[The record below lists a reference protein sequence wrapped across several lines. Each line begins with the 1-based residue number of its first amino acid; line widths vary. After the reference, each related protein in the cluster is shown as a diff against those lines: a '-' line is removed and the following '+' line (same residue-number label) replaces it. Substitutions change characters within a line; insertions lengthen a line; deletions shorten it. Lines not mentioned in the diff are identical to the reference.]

1 MNKNLKR
8 FLLILILVAFIGG
21 VVAYRMWNKPH
32 ADASDEKGIP
42 LTAQVLYTAFETNE
56 QKANASYVGK
66 VVEVTGEISEISVD
80 SLTKVTLTFPTAVMG
95 GVIVS
100 IDQRHKSDV
109 SSLKK
114 GDLATFKGFC
124 SGYLMDVII
133 NDGVLVK
140 KTAN

>member
-21 VVAYRMWNKPH
+21 VVGYRMWNKPH

-42 LTAQVLYTAFETNE
+42 VTAEVLYTAFESNE
-56 QKANASYVGK
+56 QQANASYVGK
-66 VVEVTGEISEISVD
+66 VVEVSGEISEITTD
-80 SLTKVTLTFPTAVMG
+80 SLPKVTLTFPTAMMG

-100 IDQRHKSDV
+100 IDERYKNDIKA
-109 SSLKK
+109 LKI
-114 GDLATFKGFC
+114 GDQATFKGFC
-124 SGYLMDVII
+124 NGFNMDVRI